1 MQSLKK
7 NVKFTLL
14 VTLVFTAGC
23 QSYPIKIDSQQMD
36 NRLSAPQITSPSADA
51 LAIPADQNAFILP
64 YSPWG
69 EQVQVANI
77 DRYTAA
83 SGRSCAR
90 LELATHQVQTA
101 LVCQNSAGEWHPA
114 RQF

>member
-1 MQSLKK
+1 MRAPTN
-7 NVKFTLL
+7 NVKIILFTATLL
-14 VTLVFTAGC
+14 TAGC
-23 QSYPIKIDSQQMD
+23 QTHPVATSSQPAEQ
-36 NRLSAPQITSPSADA
+36 SANSAA

-69 EQVQVANI
+69 EQVQVVNI

-83 SGRSCAR
+83 SGRHCAR
-90 LELATHQVQTA
+90 LELAPPQNQTA
-101 LVCQNSAGEWHPA
+101 LVCQNPAGEWHPA